1 MPPAFEQEIYRLHS
15 RLCAGLADP
24 KRVLLLYALSE
35 SPRSVS
41 ELAEALQL
49 PQPSASRH
57 LKILRERGLVIAE
70 RQGQS
75 VFYKLFDRRILQAL
89 DLMRGVLADIL
100 ANQASLSDSVSES
113 LPQLSASKEHQA

>member
-1 MPPAFEQEIYRLHS
+1 
-15 RLCAGLADP
+15 
-24 KRVLLLYALSE
+24 
-35 SPRSVS
+35 
-41 ELAEALQL
+41 
-49 PQPSASRH
+49 
-57 LKILRERGLVIAE
+57 LRERGLVIAE

>member
-89 DLMRGVLADIL
+89 DLMRGVLAEIL

>member
-89 DLMRGVLADIL
+89 DLMRGVLAEIL

-113 LPQLSASKEHQA
+113 LPPLSASKEQRT

>member
-1 MPPAFEQEIYRLHS
+1 MPPAFEQEIHRLHS

-35 SPRSVS
+35 SSRSVT

-89 DLMRGVLADIL
+89 DLMRDVLADIL
-100 ANQASLSDSVSES
+100 ATQASLSDSVSES
-113 LPQLSASKEHQA
+113 LPQRSASKEQQA